1 MKTNQRKTR
10 YGRLLDDRSELIDF
24 LDSASLG
31 QLLGFSRFM
40 TVELVEVDTQ
50 LISERPNGKEIF
62 PLVNQMILNKLFSRH
77 RRVDHRE
84 HRDMLTY
91 LSELGFEIVSLDTGK
106 GDVST
111 RKVSIERKEDDL
123 IPSLFDGRRLKQ
135 LGAMREEAEYSY
147 LIVTKSY
154 DAIRLGA
161 RDRGVSEQTL
171 ISFIASLCAVG
182 YPPVFIDNRHDASLL
197 IHKIVQKIEDDNP
210 RLYVPRPKSPK
221 VNEYRD
227 CLIEGLPKVGAKL
240 RRRITKKYPTII
252 SLCET
257 SPDELSSIEG
267 IGLDTAKRI
276 LSVLKG
282 ENEYTA

>member
-24 LDSASLG
+24 LDSATLG
-31 QLLGFSRFM
+31 QLLGFSRFL
-40 TVELVEVDTQ
+40 TVELVEVNSKSLSSSPSSD
-50 LISERPNGKEIF
+50 EIF
-62 PLVNQMILNKLFSRH
+62 PLVNQMILNELLSRH

-84 HRDMLTY
+84 HREMLSY

-106 GDVST
+106 GDVTT
-111 RKVSIERKEDDL
+111 RKVSIERKEDDF

-147 LIVTKSY
+147 LIVSKSY
-154 DAIRLGA
+154 ESIRLGA

-182 YPPVFIDNRHDASLL
+182 YPPVFIDNRHDAALL
-197 IHKIVQKIEDDNP
+197 THKIIQKIEDDKP
-210 RLYVPRPKSPK
+210 RLYVPRPKSPT

-227 CLIEGLPKVGAKL
+227 CLIEGLPKIGSKL

-252 SLCET
+252 SLCQTTPE
-257 SPDELSSIEG
+257 ELSTIEG
-267 IGLDTAKRI
+267 VGLNTAKRI
-276 LSVLKG
+276 LSVLRG
-282 ENEYTA
+282 EKNDSA

>member
-1 MKTNQRKTR
+1 MKSNHRKTR

-31 QLLGFSRFM
+31 QLLGFSRFL
-40 TVELVEVDTQ
+40 TVEPVEVDTQ
-50 LISERPNGKEIF
+50 SLSENPEKNQIF
-62 PLVNQMILNKLFSRH
+62 SLTNQMILNELHTRH

-84 HRDMLTY
+84 HREMLTY
-91 LSELGFEIVSLDTGK
+91 LSELGFEVVSLDTGK

-111 RKVSIERKEDDL
+111 RKVSIERKEDDFL
-123 IPSLFDGRRLKQ
+123 PSLFDGRRLKQ

-147 LIVTKSY
+147 LIVSKSY

-171 ISFIASLCAVG
+171 IGFIASLCAVG

-197 IHKIVQKIEDDNP
+197 IHKIVQKVEDDNP
-210 RLYVPRPKSPK
+210 RLYVPRPKSPTPK
-221 VNEYRD
+221 EYRD
-227 CLIEGLPKVGAKL
+227 ALVEGLPKVGAKL
-240 RRRITKKYPTII
+240 RRRIVAKYPTIL
-252 SLCET
+252 SLAQTTPE
-257 SPDELSSIEG
+257 ELSSIEG

-276 LSVLKG
+276 LSVLRDESG
-282 ENEYTA
+282 VSA